1 MVDVAV
7 ALRPELAQDALKV
20 VINGKLLEQRKHD
33 GLFYST
39 IVSPAPDQYSSPMPF
54 EVRSHRSLGAR
65 EEVVSVPCKVGG
77 FFRRSYDT
85 KPDER
90 TGETRRV
97 RPIVLTLDA
106 LDS

>member
-1 MVDVAV
+1 MVDAAV
-7 ALRPELAQDALKV
+7 SLRPDLARDALNV
-20 VINGKLLEQRKHD
+20 MINGKLVEQRKND

-39 IVSPAPDQYSSPMPF
+39 ILSPAPDQYSQPMPF
-54 EVRSHRSLGAR
+54 EVRSSKSLGAR
-65 EEVVSVPCKVGG
+65 EEVVSVACKVGG

-85 KPDER
+85 KPDPH